1 MRIRSI
7 KPEFWRS
14 RDIAALDW
22 ETRLLFIGLWSYVDD
37 NGVGKDIDFDIA
49 GDLFAPDLIG
59 NARETVA
66 RVSRGLRTLF
76 EHGLIYR
83 YEVDGKPFLE
93 IATWTRHQRI
103 DKPNKPRYEKH
114 DSKNA
119 VIATI
124 PELIRE
130 SVARVSRTSNESP
143 ATGTEEQRNRGTED
157 IKNTMP
163 DSHPAKREY
172 SPEFE
177 RFWNEYPVKDG
188 KKPASKAFEKALR
201 KISLDDLIGAVQR
214 YSAWLRMTGTKPKW
228 AQGWLNDE
236 RWNDPLVVSSHSQQP
251 SRSSQN
257 LEHNQQMVLKYMTP
271 EERERMGQG
280 QRPLGLGA

>member
-14 RDIAALDW
+14 RDIAGLDW

-59 NARETVA
+59 DARETVA
-66 RVSRGLRTLF
+66 RVSRGLRMLF

-124 PELIRE
+124 LEPIRE
-130 SVARVSRTSNESP
+130 GVASGSRVSRESP
-143 ATGTEEQRNRGTED
+143 ATGTEEQGNRGTED
-157 IKNTMP
+157 IKKE
-163 DSHPAKREY
+163 PAKKASRSRSY
-172 SPEFE
+172 SEDFE
-177 RFWNEYPVKDG
+177 RFWFSYPEIRRKEKPQAYTAWKQAIQRAEPRVIIDG
-188 KKPASKAFEKALR
+188 LLRVCTGDVTYIPYPAK
-201 KISLDDLIGAVQR
+201 
-214 YSAWLRMTGTKPKW
+214 WLK
-228 AQGWLNDE
+228 NDS
-236 RWNDPLVVSSHSQQP
+236 WNDGPDLSAGGFQQ
-251 SRSSQN
+251 SKSAQN
-257 LEHNQQMVLKYMTP
+257 LQHNQQMVLKYMTP

-280 QRPLGLGA
+280 QQPLGLGA